1 MKLILITKEDW
12 SNASLG
18 VRFFNVIFQM
28 ANLLLVAVA
37 ILELVDWVGLI
48 LYLSYSLLQIMPVP

>member
-18 VRFFNVIFQM
+18 ARFFNVIFQM

-48 LYLSYSLLQIMPVP
+48 

>member
-12 SNASLG
+12 NNASLA
-18 VRFFNVIFQM
+18 VRFFNVIFQV

-37 ILELVDWVGLI
+37 VLELVDWVGLI
-48 LYLSYSLLQIMPVP
+48 

>member
-18 VRFFNVIFQM
+18 VRIFNVIFEV
-28 ANLLLVAVA
+28 ANLLLVVVV
-37 ILELVDWVGLI
+37 ILEFLDWIGLI
-48 LYLSYSLLQIMPVP
+48 

>member
-12 SNASLG
+12 NNASLV
-18 VRFFNVIFQM
+18 VRFFNVIFQV

-37 ILELVDWVGLI
+37 VLELVDWIGLI
-48 LYLSYSLLQIMPVP
+48 